1 MQNKIVMVIQLCH
14 GINYLKKVFGMEI
27 VQEKIHVFKIIILV
41 SLKNLMDG
49 LWMIGLVVILVL
61 M

>member
-1 MQNKIVMVIQLCH
+1 MMVIQLCH

-27 VQEKIHVFKIIILV
+27 VQEKIHVFKIIIIV